1 MQALPGFV
9 LCMIET
15 GTSQNLQKPRQTPMP
30 KKRAERGPA
39 VKQLFLDQGG
49 QGIDRIP
56 QPAEGTDIAAEE
68 PPEQEGEPA
77 QAQKREGE
85 AVRLQHLSGTDP
97 LEQQFHPVE
106 PGHEGT
112 GHGEKEEDL
121 KGGPQQGTAFF
132 GLLVLLRRRQGLF
145 FGSLHH
151 TAAFPSASAT
161 APIRPS
167 EVRVA
172 PETVSIPSV
181 DWADRIL
188 SSTGRDCV

>member
-1 MQALPGFV
+1 
-9 LCMIET
+9 
-15 GTSQNLQKPRQTPMP
+15 MP
-30 KKRAERGPA
+30 KKRAERTRADSTKCRAGSRAGRLRLPR
-39 VKQLFLDQGG
+39 G
-49 QGIDRIP
+49 QVSTQAS
-56 QPAEGTDIAAEE
+56 QPMHSPLRRLAASGFR
-68 PPEQEGEPA
+68 PTGHRRA
-77 QAQKREGE
+77 QA
-85 AVRLQHLSGTDP
+85 LQPGMQFSAFRWSS
-97 LEQQFHPVE
+97 EQ
-106 PGHEGT
+106 
-112 GHGEKEEDL
+112 
-121 KGGPQQGTAFF
+121 GGPQQGTAFF